1 MAQVIVLDFGTGKA
15 TVFTYNETIFDD
27 LDNLLQEL
35 VDDEKLSSIENCQW
49 MQKEDEIE
57 IEYETI

>member
-15 TVFTYNETIFDD
+15 TVFTYDATILDD
-27 LDNLLQEL
+27 LDNLIEEL
-35 VDDEKLSSIENCQW
+35 VEDEKISSKENCVW